1 MRSFEVIVVGAGSAG
16 CVVAARMSERHDVLL
31 LEAGPAALPE
41 ELRRLSRPIRAPYD
55 WGDTVDSDCRE
66 LKYARG
72 RVVGGSSATNGAVAL
87 RPEPEDFDTWP
98 TGWTWDDML
107 PRLNRIEHDLDFG
120 GRPYHGTGGPIPITR
135 HARAD
140 WAPIQAAFATGC
152 TAVGIPYCPDHNAPI
167 STGVGAIPMN
177 RQGRIRVSN
186 AAAYL
191 AGACDRVTVRPDTHV
206 ARVLLDHGRAVGVE
220 LADGTHLRAGRVILT
235 AGVVQTPLLLARSGL
250 AQENPHVGRHLT
262 DHPVVSF
269 VTGVDPAT
277 VPDDAP
283 TLQVIAKTTARRRH
297 DLQLTPVARR
307 NADGTRDL
315 EISVSLQLPHGAGTV
330 TATGPDPSAPA
341 RITWPFLAMPE
352 NVSRMRAGWRLA
364 ARVAGESGILLDR
377 RDVDR
382 AAGMSDAD
390 VDDLIRR
397 THYAFYHGV
406 GTCRMAEDPA
416 EGVVDPT
423 GAVFGVE
430 RLHIVDASVIP
441 TVPRSNTHLLVT
453 ALAERWCDLDAA

>member
-16 CVVAARMSERHDVLL
+16 CVVAARLSATHDVLL
-31 LEAGPAALPE
+31 VEAGPASLPA
-41 ELRRLSRPIRAPYD
+41 ELRRLSQPIRAPYD
-55 WGDTVDSDCRE
+55 WGDTVDSDNRA

-87 RPEPEDFDTWP
+87 RPEPEDFHTWP
-98 TGWTWDDML
+98 AGWSWDDML

-120 GRPYHGTGGPIPITR
+120 DRPYHGTGGPIPITR
-135 HARAD
+135 HAPAD
-140 WAPIQAAFATGC
+140 WAPFQAAFAHGC
-152 TAVGIPYCPDHNAPI
+152 AVVGMPRCADHNAPLA
-167 STGVGAIPMN
+167 TGVGAIPIN
-177 RQGRIRVSN
+177 RQGRTRVSN

-191 AGACDRVTVRPDTHV
+191 AGAGDRVTVRADTHV
-206 ARVLLDHGRAVGVE
+206 ARVVVEGGRAVGVE
-220 LADGTHLRAGRVILT
+220 LVDGTILRAGRVVLA

-250 AQENPHVGRHLT
+250 ADDNPHIGRHLT
-262 DHPVVSF
+262 DHAVVSF
-269 VTGVDPAT
+269 AARIDPDT

-283 TLQVIAKTTARRRH
+283 TLQVIAKATARRRH

-307 NADGTRDL
+307 NADGTRELD
-315 EISVSLQLPHGAGTV
+315 ISVSLQLPDGAGTV
-330 TATGPDPSAPA
+330 TPTGPGADAPA
-341 RITWPFLAMPE
+341 RITWPFVGVSD
-352 NVSRMRAGWRLA
+352 NVARLREGRRLA
-364 ARVAGESGILLDR
+364 VEVARGSGILVDS

-382 AAGMSDAD
+382 AAALTDAE

-406 GTCRMAEDPA
+406 GTCRMADDPA
-416 EGVVDPT
+416 DGVVDPT
-423 GAVFGVE
+423 CAVFGV
-430 RLHIVDASVIP
+430 RALHIVDASVIP

>member
-1 MRSFEVIVVGAGSAG
+1 MRSFEVVVVGAGSAG
-16 CVVAARMSERHDVLL
+16 CVVAARMSARHDVLL
-31 LEAGPAALPE
+31 IEAGPAALPE
-41 ELRRLSRPIRAPYD
+41 DLRQLSRPIRPPYD

-98 TGWTWDDML
+98 ANWSWDDML

-120 GRPYHGTGGPIPITR
+120 DRPYHGIGGPIPITR

-140 WAPIQAAFATGC
+140 WAPFQAAFAFGC
-152 TAVGIPYCPDHNAPI
+152 TAAGLPYCPDHNAPV

-177 RQGRIRVSN
+177 RQGRTRVSN

-191 AGACDRVTVRPDTHV
+191 AGARDRVTVRADTHV
-206 ARVLLDHGRAVGVE
+206 ARVVLAAGRAVGVE
-220 LADGTHLRAGRVILT
+220 LADGTVVRAGRVILA

-250 AQENPHVGRHLT
+250 AEPNPHVGRHLT
-262 DHPVVSF
+262 DHAVVSF
-269 VTGVDPAT
+269 AARIDPDT

-283 TLQVIAKTTARRRH
+283 TLQVIAKTTAKRRH

-307 NADGTRDL
+307 NADGTRELD
-315 EISVSLQLPHGAGTV
+315 ISVSLQLPAGAGTV
-330 TATGPDPSAPA
+330 SPTGTDPSAPA
-341 RITWPFLAMPE
+341 RITWPFLAMPD
-352 NVSRMRAGWRLA
+352 NVRRLRAGWRLA
-364 ARVAGESGILLDR
+364 ATIARESGILLDA
-377 RDVDR
+377 RDADD
-382 AAGMSDAD
+382 AAARSDAD

-406 GTCRMAEDPA
+406 GTCRMAADPA
-416 EGVVDPT
+416 DGVVDPM
-423 GAVFGVE
+423 GAVFGVSG
-430 RLHIVDASVIP
+430 LHIVDASVIP

-453 ALAERWCDLDAA
+453 ALAERWCDLHAA